1 MAANPRTVL
10 VIAVPLMGDVLLST
24 PLVHSAKRAWP
35 DARIDV
41 LTPPG
46 GAAVLEGNPDIRE
59 CIELYKR
66 MPAGQLAGY
75 LFRHFRK
82 YDLLLSN
89 SASDRSLIYSLM
101 LGRTRVSLAHDK
113 HRNMALKQRIFD
125 FSEVLDYSRYNTVVQ
140 NLKLLDHL
148 DVPKHYDVV
157 LPRNPESENTLADV
171 LGREWRG
178 QPLAVVHATSAG
190 PYKRWHADGWHAVVE
205 HLAERGL
212 RVLVTG
218 SPSEADLDY
227 IENTLRLADGPA
239 ESLAGRLSLADVA
252 LLLGDASI
260 YAGVDTLVTHMA
272 AAANAPTVAIFGP
285 VNPVTWGP
293 WPKGWHGGDTPWQA
307 IGTQRVGNV
316 TIVQGRKH
324 CVPCGKTGCLG
335 RHDSYS
341 ECLDTLPAA
350 EVIAAIDARLP

>member
-24 PLVHSAKRAWP
+24 PLVRSAKRAWP
-35 DARIDV
+35 DAEIDV

-46 GAAVLEGNPDIRE
+46 GAAVLEGNPDVRE
-59 CIELYKR
+59 CLELYKR
-66 MPAGQLAGY
+66 MPAGQLFGV
-75 LFRHFRK
+75 LWRHFRK

-89 SASDRSLIYSLM
+89 SASDRSLILSVVM
-101 LGRTRVSLAHDK
+101 GKTRVSLAHEK
-113 HRNMALKQRIFD
+113 HKNMALKQRFFD
-125 FSEVLDYSRYNTVVQ
+125 FSEVLDYSLYNTVAQ

-148 DVPKHYDVV
+148 DVPKHYEVV
-157 LPRNPESENTLADV
+157 LPRNSQSDSPLADV
-171 LGREWRG
+171 LGSDWQKER
-178 QPLAVVHATSAG
+178 LAVIHPTSAG
-190 PYKRWHADGWHAVVE
+190 PYKRWHADGWHAVAE
-205 HLAERGL
+205 HLAGRGL

-218 SPSEADLDY
+218 SPSQTDVDY
-227 IENTLRLADGPA
+227 IENTLALADGPA

-252 LLLGDASI
+252 RLLRGASI
-260 YAGVDTLVTHMA
+260 YIGVDTLVTHMA
-272 AAANAPTVAIFGP
+272 AAADTPTIAIFGP

-293 WPKGWHGGDTPWQA
+293 WPKGLEGGDTPWQA
-307 IGTQRVGNV
+307 VGTQRSGNV

-341 ECLDTLPAA
+341 ECLDTLGAA
-350 EVIAAIDARLP
+350 EVIAAIDERLE